1 MKELVQIQTSLSAP
15 KEKRNSF
22 ANYDYR
28 SASDIL
34 EALKPLLK
42 ATGCFVTLTDEIV
55 SIGDRYYVQ
64 ATATITNANGEKV
77 STTALAREAEVK
89 KGNDDAQITGACS
102 SYARKYALCGLFAID
117 DSKAD
122 PDNDDNRERGTDKNP
137 SRRPATPKAEASPAT
152 QAKPLIQD
160 GNPLWEKAI
169 AYCVTKGIRAE
180 QLRSMYEINDRDIAK
195 MQEIIDFQKDLNK

>member
-1 MKELVQIQTSLSAP
+1 MKELVKIQTSLSAP

-34 EALKPLLK
+34 EALKPHLK
-42 ATGCFVTLTDEIV
+42 ETGCFVTLTDEVVIV
-55 SIGDRYYVQ
+55 GDRFYVK
-64 ATATITNANGEKV
+64 ATATITNPEGATV
-77 STTALAREAEVK
+77 SATALAREAEVK

-122 PDNDDNRERGTDKNP
+122 PDNDDNRKRGTDEDP
-137 SRRPATPKAEASPAT
+137 SKRPVRKVDAPVKK
-152 QAKPLIQD
+152 KPVIQE
-160 GNPLWEKAI
+160 GNPLWQKAI
-169 AYCVTKGIRAE
+169 DYCITNGVKASSLAG
-180 QLRSMYEINDRDIAK
+180 MYAISDADMVK
-195 MQEIIDFQKDLNK
+195 MQETIDASR